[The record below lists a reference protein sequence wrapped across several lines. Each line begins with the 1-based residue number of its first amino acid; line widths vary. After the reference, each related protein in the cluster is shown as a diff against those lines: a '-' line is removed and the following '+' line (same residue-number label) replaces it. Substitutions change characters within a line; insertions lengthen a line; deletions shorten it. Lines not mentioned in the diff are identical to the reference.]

1 MDSNPFG
8 SSWKYWRW
16 VFVRHGTLM
25 HARRY
30 HGSNVVVLWQAQAL
44 GLQKNT
50 WSWNNWQET
59 RAISKISDVFERS
72 FMLKLKSNP
81 ITLSQG
87 IRWCGQVKTQVWT
100 THLCTKSQQKPD
112 SRWRSQARIWD
123 AAEMRH
129 CVTPGWKRMCSQN
142 GSSSHV
148 IVNIMLHDVSWFL
161 YISDSML
168 FLGSCSMRRVS
179 QSSEFDEAICLWV
192 SFPQTRGQALK
203 ECGGFRC
210 SLSKQPM
217 AHGMCGSHKA
227 QWSTQSRSLQASKDP
242 LLAAKVRRWC
252 HLESSG
258 KQYSW
263 SNTPDLRCLG

>member
-1 MDSNPFG
+1 MG
-8 SSWKYWRW
+8 HHR
-16 VFVRHGTLM
+16 
-25 HARRY
+25 
-30 HGSNVVVLWQAQAL
+30 
-44 GLQKNT
+44 
-50 WSWNNWQET
+50 
-59 RAISKISDVFERS
+59 
-72 FMLKLKSNP
+72 
-81 ITLSQG
+81 TLSSTS
-87 IRWCGQVKTQVWT
+87 CY
-100 THLCTKSQQKPD
+100 
-112 SRWRSQARIWD
+112 
-123 AAEMRH
+123 
-129 CVTPGWKRMCSQN
+129 
-142 GSSSHV
+142 
-148 IVNIMLHDVSWFL
+148 MLHDVSWFL
-161 YISDSML
+161 YISDSMW

-263 SNTPDLRCLG
+263 SNTPDLRCLGLLMIISPIWLCPLILFWPVSTFLPQMPVSFSHTRPRTLFVLWLMWVSPSAQGTITRYM